1 MLLPFYQMDF
11 LQIQKKNNIHIS
23 LYLFTYNHS
32 QFYVQSAIACLCRFR
47 KVNKNITIFIMK
59 ILIQDFHNP
68 FLVLYCTTTF
78 RHYYE
83 VYKYMIPF
91 LILPITIQ
99 L

>member
-1 MLLPFYQMDF
+1 
-11 LQIQKKNNIHIS
+11 
-23 LYLFTYNHS
+23 
-32 QFYVQSAIACLCRFR
+32 
-47 KVNKNITIFIMK
+47 MK